1 MLLGVESEEREP
13 GTPGSDSSTSSATAA
28 APNSPTISDSEVRA
42 LFDQEQDLAEQV
54 GEAPSMPSTEKV
66 ESKVPDQ
73 EQDLSEQVGEAPG
86 TPTTEKVKSK
96 VPCMIN
102 GVANHWSCVKCTQA
116 LSC

>member
-1 MLLGVESEEREP
+1 MAVPSAKLQQLVESEEREP
-13 GTPGSDSSTSSATAA
+13 GTPGSDSSTSATAA
-28 APNSPTISDSEVRA
+28 ASGEDSIPPNSPTISDSEVRA
-42 LFDQEQDLAEQV
+42 LFDELN
-54 GEAPSMPSTEKV
+54 S
-66 ESKVPDQ
+66 DQ